1 MRLGNETGETIMHKL
16 YMDVSTSEANM
27 ILRRIK
33 KLKDTLFA
41 ESDGAYH
48 QCRNWSRLYI
58 ETTKTEEE
66 MDDWSYRCGLG
77 GNFCS
82 AEHDTRNNT

>member
-1 MRLGNETGETIMHKL
+1 MNKL
-16 YMDVSTSEANM
+16 YMDVETREANM

-48 QCRNWSRLYI
+48 ACPNWSRLYI
-58 ETTKTEEE
+58 ETNLTEGE
-66 MDDWSYRCGLG
+66 MDDWSYRTNLG

-82 AEHDTRNNT
+82 AEQDPRNNQ